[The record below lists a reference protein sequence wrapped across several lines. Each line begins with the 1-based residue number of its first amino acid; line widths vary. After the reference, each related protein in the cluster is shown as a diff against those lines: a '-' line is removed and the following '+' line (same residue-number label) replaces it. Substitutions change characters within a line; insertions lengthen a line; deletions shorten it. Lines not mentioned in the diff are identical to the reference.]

1 MDHTRNGR
9 QSYGGYDDAENQD
22 PFMAQIA
29 DKKQRQQKENN
40 RKRIKNLRRRV
51 YDSLNVFL
59 ACNIFSKERKKVTF
73 NPDFYEYLPDE
84 FRQSLYGEVS
94 AAAALKAAKSPKLRD
109 AIANAHSEKSDADEG
124 DDKDARSHDDKS
136 QRSQLEKDDE
146 VVRNEVSDCSERIK
160 YKMQMLH
167 EMVE

>member
-1 MDHTRNGR
+1 M
-9 QSYGGYDDAENQD
+9 
-22 PFMAQIA
+22 
-29 DKKQRQQKENN
+29 
-40 RKRIKNLRRRV
+40 
-51 YDSLNVFL
+51 
-59 ACNIFSKERKKVTF
+59 TF

-109 AIANAHSEKSDADEG
+109 AIAKAHSEKSDEDQD